1 MAAVTENIN
10 KCMDLFGDIKNK
22 IKIKAKIEPY
32 RQRMSNYTKIFLI
45 TVILAFYGC
54 STPKYLIKPSIKIV
68 SKDSLVINTKL
79 VSVALPLES
88 HTIVTPTKKSHL
100 ETSVATSDAE
110 IDSLGM
116 LHHTLTNKKDSI
128 KTKIQYID
136 KIVYRDSIQIKEVP
150 VEVEKT
156 VPYIPKFYKFT
167 FAFFGIFV
175 LFVIIKLLIKL
186 GLLKH
191 F

>member
-1 MAAVTENIN
+1 MVI
-10 KCMDLFGDIKNK
+10 FGNIKNK

-45 TVILAFYGC
+45 IVILAFYGLISGC
-54 STPKYLIKPSIKIV
+54 SSPRYIPSSTIRIV

-79 VSVALPLES
+79 ISVAIPNES
-88 HTIVTPTKKSHL
+88 HSIITKSKSHL
-100 ETSVATSDAE
+100 ETSVAESDAE

-128 KTKIQYID
+128 STKIQYID
-136 KIVYRDSIQIKEVP
+136 KIVYRDSVEVREVPVP
-150 VEVEKT
+150 VEVK

-167 FAFFGIFV
+167 FAFFVIFV
-175 LFVIIKLLIKL
+175 LFIVIKVISKFRI
-186 GLLKH
+186 
-191 F
+191 

>member
-1 MAAVTENIN
+1 
-10 KCMDLFGDIKNK
+10 
-22 IKIKAKIEPY
+22 
-32 RQRMSNYTKIFLI
+32 MSNYTKTFLI
-45 TVILAFYGC
+45 CLILAFYGFLTGC
-54 STPKYLIKPSIKIV
+54 STPKYLPASNIKIIA
-68 SKDSLVINTKL
+68 KDSVFVHTEL
-79 VSVALPLES
+79 VSVAIPNES
-88 HTIVTPTKKSHL
+88 HSIITKSKSHL

-116 LHHTLTNKKDSI
+116 LHHTLVNKKDSL
-128 KTKIQYID
+128 KSKIQYVD
-136 KIVYRDSIQIKEVP
+136 RIVYRDSIEVKEVP
-150 VEVEKT
+150 VEVEKK

-175 LFVIIKLLIKL
+175 LSVIVKLLIKL

>member
-1 MAAVTENIN
+1 MIH
-10 KCMDLFGDIKNK
+10 
-22 IKIKAKIEPY
+22 
-32 RQRMSNYTKIFLI
+32 YTKIFLLCL
-45 TVILAFYGC
+45 ILAFYGLILGC
-54 STPKYLIKPSIKIV
+54 STPRYLPSSNIKIV
-68 SKDSLVINTKL
+68 SKDSLIVRTEL
-79 VSVALPLES
+79 VSAAIPLES

-136 KIVYRDSIQIKEVP
+136 KIVYRDSIEVKEVP
-150 VEVEKT
+150 VEVEKK

-175 LFVIIKLLIKL
+175 LSVIVKLLIKL
-186 GLLKH
+186 GLFKH